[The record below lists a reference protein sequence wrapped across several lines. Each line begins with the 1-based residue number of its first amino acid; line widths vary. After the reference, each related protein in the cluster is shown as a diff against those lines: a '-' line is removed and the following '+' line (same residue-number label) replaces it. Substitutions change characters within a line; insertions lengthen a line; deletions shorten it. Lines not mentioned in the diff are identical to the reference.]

1 MSNKTI
7 SEFEAKLES
16 VLKGV
21 FKEEIEKNGEIE
33 IAADYHTHA
42 AIDEIVG
49 GLGLSVY
56 GMSIT
61 PSQFTITLEFDDTY
75 LSLAANTPH
84 PRYLKIHFENSGDY
98 ELTVRRAAINKHWYC
113 GITDHF
119 FPHKL
124 SAAEV
129 DAVIHSYDVNLT
141 HKILSRAS

>member
-7 SEFEAKLES
+7 NEFQAKLEL

-33 IAADYHTHA
+33 IAADYHTHE

-61 PSQFTITLEFDDTY
+61 PSQFTITLEFDHTY
-75 LSLAANTPH
+75 LYIAANTP
-84 PRYLKIHFENSGDY
+84 R
-98 ELTVRRAAINKHWYC
+98 
-113 GITDHF
+113 
-119 FPHKL
+119 
-124 SAAEV
+124 
-129 DAVIHSYDVNLT
+129 
-141 HKILSRAS
+141 